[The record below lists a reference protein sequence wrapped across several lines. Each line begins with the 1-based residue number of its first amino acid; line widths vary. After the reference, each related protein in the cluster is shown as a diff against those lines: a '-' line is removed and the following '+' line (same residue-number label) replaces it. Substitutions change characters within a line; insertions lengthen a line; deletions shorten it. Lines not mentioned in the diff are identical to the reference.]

1 MSNELPTVILNLFQD
16 LSAEKD
22 KKKARGE
29 MLKQVQH
36 DNIATLKT
44 QNPTPKGGILCF
56 KRLVF
61 ATEIAFFR
69 TFFWVFLQDFTKAQ
83 NFILLNIS
91 VLQSKLCIFVFL
103 RFAFCI

>member
-1 MSNELPTVILNLFQD
+1 MSNELPTVILNLVQD
-16 LSAEKD
+16 LTED
-22 KKKARGE
+22 WEIKARGE

-36 DNIATLKT
+36 DNIATIKT

-69 TFFWVFLQDFTKAQ
+69 AFLGSFYRILQ
-83 NFILLNIS
+83 NAKSYI
-91 VLQSKLCIFVFL
+91 VEY
-103 RFAFCI
+103 

>member
-1 MSNELPTVILNLFQD
+1 MSNELPTVILNLVQD
-16 LSAEKD
+16 LTED
-22 KKKARGE
+22 WEIKARGE

-36 DNIATLKT
+36 DNIATIKT

-69 TFFWVFLQDFTKAQ
+69 AFLGRFYR
-83 NFILLNIS
+83 ILQKCKI
-91 VLQSKLCIFVFL
+91 LCY
-103 RFAFCI
+103 